1 MALTLR
7 FDIRR
12 HFARHDGRGV
22 RVLRQVS
29 DCVGVGLCRHETFPL
44 DARLAPPIQ
53 IPMVPPAG

>member
-44 DARLAPPIQ
+44 DAR
-53 IPMVPPAG
+53 